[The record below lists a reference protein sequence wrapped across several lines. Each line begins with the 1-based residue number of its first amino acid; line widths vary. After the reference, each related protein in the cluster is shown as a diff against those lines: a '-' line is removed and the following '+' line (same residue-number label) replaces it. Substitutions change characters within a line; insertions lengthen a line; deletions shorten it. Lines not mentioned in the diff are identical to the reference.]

1 MENVQYA
8 KLGRK
13 ETKVI
18 QGKVDWMAYQG
29 IKVPLEVV
37 VSQEN
42 GVMMDHL
49 ECLGLKDQW

>member
-1 MENVQYA
+1 MV
-8 KLGRK
+8 
-13 ETKVI
+13 
-18 QGKVDWMAYQG
+18 YQG

-49 ECLGLKDQW
+49 ECLGLRDQW

>member
-1 MENVQYA
+1 MENVLYA

-18 QGKVDWMAYQG
+18 QGKVDWMVYQG
-29 IKVPLEVV
+29 TKVLQEVV

-49 ECLGLKDQW
+49 ECLGLRDQW